1 MFVIYFLI
9 SENLSQQLPLYL
21 ASSVCPQALQLEQ
34 VVLCKSGAYCRSVN
48 FTADGHLLV
57 ACSENM
63 LILDREKYLQRR
75 YFYNCTSVIHTIL
88 QTSFDGEPSV
98 LAIDAAKH
106 RLDMFFENRRQVM
119 VVNQAF
125 SNGSTKRCAG
135 F

>member
-1 MFVIYFLI
+1 
-9 SENLSQQLPLYL
+9 
-21 ASSVCPQALQLEQ
+21 
-34 VVLCKSGAYCRSVN
+34 
-48 FTADGHLLV
+48 
-57 ACSENM
+57 M
-63 LILDREKYLQRR
+63 LIFDREKNLQLRQ
-75 YFYNCTSVIHTIL
+75 FLNPTHTSVIHTII